1 MGPPSLGNDAQ
12 EYCQRTTTNGCVDGG
27 DRASDNDKVEE
38 DSDGSGVE
46 GHRRLAIGQPCRRSS
61 GGQRR

>member
-1 MGPPSLGNDAQ
+1 MTASKGGGSGTPLGDDAP

-38 DSDGSGVE
+38 DNDGSGVE
-46 GHRRLAIGQPCRRSS
+46 GHC
-61 GGQRR
+61 